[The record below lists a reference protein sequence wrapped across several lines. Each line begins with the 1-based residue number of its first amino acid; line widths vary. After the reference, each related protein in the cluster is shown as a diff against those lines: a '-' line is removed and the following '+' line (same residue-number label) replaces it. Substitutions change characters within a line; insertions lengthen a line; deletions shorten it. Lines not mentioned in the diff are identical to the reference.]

1 MEREPVMKIGTAT
14 DFPDGSDLEKKNSDV
29 VTNCSTEPISVKAP
43 PMTFN
48 RLMVL
53 FALTLLF
60 IVGGVPVLFLG
71 AGLCTFLSSRHT

>member
-1 MEREPVMKIGTAT
+1 MEPEPVMKTGAAT
-14 DFPDGSDLEKKNSDV
+14 DFPDGSDLEKRISDV
-29 VTNCSTEPISVKAP
+29 VTSCSTEPVSVKAP

-60 IVGGVPVLFLG
+60 IVGGIPVLFLG
-71 AGLCTFLSSRHT
+71 AGLCTRLGFPP